1 MLACVLFFL
10 LQVSLCSL
18 VISLHATKVISIL
31 NSCLMNVKQFLV
43 KTLVLESMTDLLDY
57 YVIYSHMI
65 LQRFAAFLAPL
76 TSGRVNIAVN
86 AVYIS
91 KVLLL
96 MLILESAG
104 YL

>member
-1 MLACVLFFL
+1 MLA
-10 LQVSLCSL
+10 LCSL
-18 VISLHATKVISIL
+18 VISLHANKVISIL
-31 NSCLMNVKQFLV
+31 NSCIMNVKQFLV
-43 KTLVLESMTDLLDY
+43 KILVLESMIDLLDY
-57 YVIYSHMI
+57 YVICSQLM

-96 MLILESAG
+96 MHILESAD